1 LIIAIER
8 NAPVRKLRL
17 LQRVVHLGTQWY
29 VPVFYEVRKDRK
41 RMDVR
46 TLRGKFYLFGLKEN
60 VRVEVVG
67 RERFLEA
74 VWVGGSEEE
83 RMFDIGGLQKYQS
96 DSIRQRKII
105 TPIISIE
112 KLRNSDIANL

>member
-1 LIIAIER
+1 MR
-8 NAPVRKLRL
+8 RLRL

-41 RMDVR
+41 RMEVR
-46 TLRGKFYLFGLKEN
+46 VLREKFYLFGLKEN

-67 RERFLEA
+67 REGFLEA
-74 VWVGGSEEE
+74 VVGVGDSEEE
-83 RMFDIGGLQKYQS
+83 RIFDIGSLQKYQS
-96 DSIRQRKII
+96 DSIRHRKII

-112 KLRNSDIANL
+112 KLINSDITNL